1 MLSAS
6 AQPSIGAASASVG
19 CQETI
24 SRGLRGRCLVGFDG
38 ARQGEARNPTEGQ
51 AMAQRNSGDYA
62 VVWPRSAKAVEIK
75 PLSRRLDSIEGKTI
89 AFLWDDLFRGDEIW
103 PILKGELSNRF
114 TNVSFVD
121 HDAFGSTHGD
131 EEHRVLAELPEKI
144 KSMKIDAVVSGM
156 GC

>member
-1 MLSAS
+1 
-6 AQPSIGAASASVG
+6 
-19 CQETI
+19 
-24 SRGLRGRCLVGFDG
+24 
-38 ARQGEARNPTEGQ
+38 
-51 AMAQRNSGDYA
+51 MAQRNSSDYA

-75 PLSRRLDSIEGKTI
+75 PLARRLDSMAGKTI

-103 PILKGELSNRF
+103 PILKGELANRF
-114 TNVSFVD
+114 TGVNFVD

-131 EEHRVLAELPEKI
+131 DEHRVLAELPAKI

>member
-1 MLSAS
+1 MPKLLSDH
-6 AQPSIGAASASVG
+6 QLLE
-19 CQETI
+19 QLTQ
-24 SRGLRGRCLVGFDG
+24 D
-38 ARQGEARNPTEGQ
+38 
-51 AMAQRNSGDYA
+51 
-62 VVWPRSAKAVEIK
+62 
-75 PLSRRLDSIEGKTI
+75 RRDGKTI

-114 TNVSFVD
+114 TNVNFVD

-131 EEHRVLAELPEKI
+131 DEHRVLAELPAKI